1 MTEKEALPQETEMLR
16 ERLREAEETLDAIR
30 NGEVDA
36 VVVAGEGG
44 IPQVYTLETADQ
56 TYRILVEEMQ
66 EGALTLS
73 VDGIVLYS
81 NRRFAELAGED
92 TSSIVGKPLS
102 RYVSAQDVGRLNE
115 MATNSRKGEIN
126 LMTVKG
132 SSVPVHLSFARLGGD
147 DRSPGTFC
155 CVVTDLTDQNRT
167 GEELRSAHQR
177 LLTEVEE
184 RQRTEELLRHSLKM
198 EAVGQLTGG
207 VAHDFNNLLMAISG
221 GLDMLR
227 RTTDP
232 VRRERI
238 EMGMRQAVDR
248 GAGLTRQ
255 LLTFSR
261 RQAIDPEAVDIAR
274 QIAGMRELLDR
285 SLRGDIQVITEFA
298 SDLWPVYLDSNEFEL
313 VVMNLCING
322 RDAMPNGGAITISAK
337 NKAGLRSSGLSGDFV
352 QVTIADNGFGMTP
365 DVLAHA
371 LEPFYTTKDVGKG
384 SGLGLAQAYGFA
396 HSAGGRLDIESTVG
410 KGTII
415 SLLLPRSEVAPNF
428 HNTDIGDPKAGLH
441 IDRPGHGHVLLVED
455 DHEVAEFTTE
465 MLKSSGYQVT
475 RVASAQAAL
484 GALADGR
491 TIDLVFSDI
500 MMPGGMNGVDLAREI
515 RDRKYTV
522 PILLTS
528 GYATAFQA
536 EAHTIGIRI
545 LAKPYRIEEL
555 AAVLIDLTQQRGGF
569 DVHLAKLA
577 PGG

>member
-1 MTEKEALPQETEMLR
+1 MPDKEGLSDETDMLR

-30 NGEVDA
+30 NGDVDA

-44 IPQVYTLETADQ
+44 TPQVYTLETADQ

-73 VDGIVLYS
+73 ADGTVLYS
-81 NRRFAELAGED
+81 NRRFSELAGEN
-92 TSSIVGKPLS
+92 TGSIVGRPLS
-102 RYVSAQDVGRLNE
+102 RYVSPGEVGRLGE
-115 MATNSRKGEIN
+115 MATNSGKGEFDLIAV
-126 LMTVKG
+126 TG
-132 SSVPVHLSFARLGGD
+132 SPVPVHFSFARLGGD
-147 DRSPGTFC
+147 DRSPETLC

-167 GEELRSAHQR
+167 GEELRSAHAR

-198 EAVGQLTGG
+198 EAIGQLTGG

-221 GLDMLR
+221 GLDMLK

-238 EMGMRQAVDR
+238 ETGMRQAVDR

-261 RQAIDPEAVDIAR
+261 RQAIDPEAVDLAR
-274 QIAGMRELLDR
+274 QIGGMRDLLDR

-298 SDLWPVYLDSNEFEL
+298 PDLWPVYLDSNEFEL
-313 VVMNLCING
+313 VVMNLCINA

-337 NKAGLRSSGLSGDFV
+337 NKIGQETKGMSGDFV
-352 QVTIADNGFGMTP
+352 QVTIADNGSGMTP

-396 HSAGGRLDIESTVG
+396 NSAGGRLDIESTVG
-410 KGTII
+410 QGTTV
-415 SLLLPRSEVAPNF
+415 SLLLPRSAVAPSSYSAE
-428 HNTDIGDPKAGLH
+428 IGSAIVELEADHPS
-441 IDRPGHGHVLLVED
+441 HGHVLLVED
-455 DHEVAEFTTE
+455 DHEVAEFTSE
-465 MLKSSGYQVT
+465 MLKISGYRVT

-491 TIDLVFSDI
+491 RIDLVFSDV

-515 RDRKYTV
+515 RDRKQTV

-536 EAHTIGIRI
+536 EAHAIGVGM

-555 AAVLIDLTQQRGGF
+555 AAALLDLSQKRGGF
-569 DVHLAKLA
+569 AA
-577 PGG
+577 